1 MVITTSLSN
10 HTLYACK
17 TKAERCVLITWSSLA
32 LTVNLVGNLVI
43 LLAIRRKAITLDK
56 VSVTLI
62 QNIAVSDILMALS
75 TILPTL
81 VSLIADR
88 WVFGDTVCYIQH
100 YLYPLVFT
108 SALLLI
114 CALHVSK
121 LVCLA
126 FPLWSIGWSKRAANC
141 IAVVI
146 WIIACIIPIVQLCVD
161 KTSVTFDYRLYR
173 CHFVHRAP
181 VWRWFHPLL
190 MACIIG
196 IPNFIV
202 FVTTIALLIFVHRKR
217 GTVTVQGA
225 LTSLYIG
232 LAYLLSFGPHAI
244 NQTII
249 TKLYPTM
256 NRSTQGFFFV
266 FYTRFAFFIPFLN
279 GMSNFFIYMIS
290 LKSFGEFVEKLI
302 LGPLR
307 TKLGSTRTSVRVIL
321 SGIAEDNDATVAQ

>member
-1 MVITTSLSN
+1 
-10 HTLYACK
+10 
-17 TKAERCVLITWSSLA
+17 
-32 LTVNLVGNLVI
+32 
-43 LLAIRRKAITLDK
+43 
-56 VSVTLI
+56 
-62 QNIAVSDILMALS
+62 
-75 TILPTL
+75 
-81 VSLIADR
+81 
-88 WVFGDTVCYIQH
+88 
-100 YLYPLVFT
+100 
-108 SALLLI
+108 
-114 CALHVSK
+114 
-121 LVCLA
+121 
-126 FPLWSIGWSKRAANC
+126 
-141 IAVVI
+141 
-146 WIIACIIPIVQLCVD
+146 
-161 KTSVTFDYRLYR
+161 
-173 CHFVHRAP
+173 
-181 VWRWFHPLL
+181 
-190 MACIIG
+190 MACILG

-249 TKLYPTM
+249 TKLYPNM